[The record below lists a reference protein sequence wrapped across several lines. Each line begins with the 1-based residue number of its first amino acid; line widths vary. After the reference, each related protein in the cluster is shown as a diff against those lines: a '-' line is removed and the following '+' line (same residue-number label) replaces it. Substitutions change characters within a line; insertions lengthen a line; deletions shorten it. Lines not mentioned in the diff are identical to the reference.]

1 MSTIFSR
8 GLRVVL
14 PLAAILLGGCVRS
27 PEPKFYTLTPV
38 QDQFI
43 GRRSNPAQNAVIGI
57 GPVKL
62 ADYLDKSQIVTRTSD
77 EQLVKSEFNRWAGSF
92 KDNFINVLADDLGFL
107 LSDQQIYLYPFR
119 PHIPIDYQITVDVIR
134 CDGRLGDAAYLE
146 ARWSILQGQEKKLF
160 KMNRSSIREP
170 VTGPNYG
177 DLVAAQSRA
186 LAKLSREIVAAIQQ
200 GGRAESRPAAPSMVH
215 NLIAINSRN
224 GMTTPN
230 PIVFLVDMDDTLVE
244 NERIQDDLKRHLGNS
259 VPNAGT
265 ASGRSR
271 KNSLTSYS

>member
-1 MSTIFSR
+1 MSASFSR

-14 PLAAILLGGCVRS
+14 PLAVIILGGCVRS

-62 ADYLDKSQIVTRTSD
+62 ADYLDKSQIVTRTSA

-119 PHIPIDYQITVDVIR
+119 PSMPIDYQITVDVIR
-134 CDGRLGDAAYLE
+134 YDGRLGDAAYLE

-170 VTGPNYG
+170 VTGPDYG

-186 LAKLSREIVAAIQQ
+186 VAKLSREIAAAIQQ
-200 GGRAESRPAAPSMVH
+200 GGKS
-215 NLIAINSRN
+215 
-224 GMTTPN
+224 
-230 PIVFLVDMDDTLVE
+230 
-244 NERIQDDLKRHLGNS
+244 
-259 VPNAGT
+259 
-265 ASGRSR
+265 
-271 KNSLTSYS
+271 